1 MNLARRALLV
11 SGLIAAVA
19 AAPAAALAGNH
30 TVQIGGR
37 LVAPEQLSA
46 FEASAGTAPSTRLVQ
61 IGGRLVAPEQLSA
74 FEASAGTAPSTRLVQ
89 IGGRLVPPEQLSSF
103 ERSLS
108 SPATG
113 PAGSSGNDVTA
124 RNVGIASGALLV
136 LALLLGASTL
146 MRRRPRPIAA

>member
-11 SGLIAAVA
+11 SGLFAAVA

-37 LVAPEQLSA
+37 LVA
-46 FEASAGTAPSTRLVQ
+46 
-61 IGGRLVAPEQLSA
+61 
-74 FEASAGTAPSTRLVQ
+74 
-89 IGGRLVPPEQLSSF
+89 PEQLSSF

>member
-61 IGGRLVAPEQLSA
+61 IGGRLVAPEQLS
-74 FEASAGTAPSTRLVQ
+74 
-89 IGGRLVPPEQLSSF
+89 SF

>member
-11 SGLIAAVA
+11 SGLFAAVA

-61 IGGRLVAPEQLSA
+61 IGGRLVA
-74 FEASAGTAPSTRLVQ
+74 
-89 IGGRLVPPEQLSSF
+89 PEQLSSF